1 MQYQWVFGDFLSSK
15 AEQDVFFEKRQA
27 TKWDVMSQRSEEQK
41 ELIRPHEALGMESS
55 DATMVVNLFAKYKNI
70 SVDQRMETNKEM
82 LPADGEVQQWKNGL
96 DLCFIHGVRR
106 CFSALCRRFHTIHR
120 Q

>member
-55 DATMVVNLFAKYKNI
+55 DATMDLRNEIVHSYKRSISLSTMKWFIIVTLVGCLFEQNSWGSTY
-70 SVDQRMETNKEM
+70 RT
-82 LPADGEVQQWKNGL
+82 
-96 DLCFIHGVRR
+96 
-106 CFSALCRRFHTIHR
+106 
-120 Q
+120 